1 MIVRL
6 SMCVFIHTQRAG
18 VKDFLSLGQE
28 APLGSPERGCGM
40 AAMGRHTLSRRRD
53 RIVGKVTEDQL
64 HFESVNT
71 TRAAVTG
78 TCEHNVAVFTPL
90 LAPTYGMSSA
100 LTCLVISLILASVEN
115 LHSLESLRD
124 S

>member
-1 MIVRL
+1 MTVRL

-18 VKDFLSLGQE
+18 VKNFLSLGQE

-53 RIVGKVTEDQL
+53 RIDGKVTEDQL

-71 TRAAVTG
+71 TRAAVT
-78 TCEHNVAVFTPL
+78 TIREHHVSVFGLSRQTQH
-90 LAPTYGMSSA
+90 
-100 LTCLVISLILASVEN
+100 LVCRRI
-115 LHSLESLRD
+115 
-124 S
+124 

>member
-28 APLGSPERGCGM
+28 APLGSPQRGCGM

-71 TRAAVTG
+71 TRAAVT
-78 TCEHNVAVFTPL
+78 TIREHPSSVFGGPL
-90 LAPTYGMSSA
+90 PPQH
-100 LTCLVISLILASVEN
+100 LVCRRN
-115 LHSLESLRD
+115 
-124 S
+124 